1 MTTAKRLFT
10 SSMDGIDFASFYIVI
25 QEQAPIMYSEASL
38 DQLGRAYIESD
49 YRSMIAVGKLA
60 WILHTEAELIVEDF
74 DSSDNPIYT
83 CEAKISA
90 IFDEAREII
99 GHTNF

>member
-1 MTTAKRLFT
+1 MPTMKRLFA
-10 SSMDGIDFASFYIVI
+10 SSIDGVDFASFYLLI

-38 DQLGRAYIESD
+38 DQLGKAYIESD

-60 WILHTEAELIVEDF
+60 WILHTEVELIVEDF
-74 DSSDNPIYT
+74 DSSDNPVYQ
-83 CEAKISA
+83 CEAKINA
-90 IFDEAREII
+90 IFEEARDII